1 MQENFIDLLTDN
13 SITYAE
19 ILMSNSVSCPH
30 SARRPSLP
38 QAPATMTRTSCLL
51 SFVAVAL
58 AATAASAQEPLHVR
72 LDQAIAADHI
82 GPVAK
87 LAADDEF
94 IRRISVDL
102 VGMVP
107 TAGEVRAFLE
117 NQDPQKRQALVDRL
131 LADPRYPL
139 HMAHAFDVMLM
150 ERRPDKHVP
159 SPEWLAWL
167 TESIRQNK
175 PWNQLAQ
182 EILASDG
189 ADPALRPAAKF
200 FLDREAEPNLMTRD
214 VGRIFFGRDMQ
225 CAQCHD
231 HPLVDDYLQTDY
243 YGLYAFVSRTT
254 LFNDE
259 AQKKMLL
266 AERAEGEADYKS
278 VFTGDAGRMRP
289 RLPGDPEVAEER
301 FRLGEEYT
309 VFPADKVR
317 SVPKY
322 SRRAKLAEVATNGQN
337 RAFNENIVNR
347 LWAQFL
353 GRGLVHPVDMLHAA
367 NPAVHPAALDLLA
380 TEFPKMKYD
389 VRALVRE
396 IVLTQTY
403 QRSLDLPA
411 DVLAGVGEVDAKSV
425 DVEKSIAELSTSD
438 EALKTAFDTALD
450 EFKAVR
456 KTLEPAET
464 AYQQSQA
471 AVAAAKKP
479 ADDAAA
485 ALAKSQGELTGKQ
498 TVLATLNEAAA
509 KSDAAAKA
517 LPADKE
523 IAAALATF
531 QARVA
536 SVTGEIAAVTKTI
549 QDQTAASQ
557 AALAKLAETQT
568 AGDAAWAAL
577 EEARKPLEAAKTKLH
592 LARVAHQQQQ
602 VVLAAAKRRQQDLV
616 AFKQH
621 ALAVAA
627 VPAAEQQIAAGKTA
641 LVAATQ
647 AVEVQTAEVA
657 KANTA
662 VTEMAQQVATAQTAL
677 QEAQQQLTGKQEI
690 VQVVAAAVTQTGAAL
705 EKLPGD
711 AELVVASEKLKARLE
726 PLSKDLVEY
735 KPVVATRETVLKD
748 MQAKQTAVQQQMA
761 VAMTELTTRQQAV
774 ASQTTAVQQAES
786 QLASARA
793 AVETTLASLTDHWTI
808 DGRLRGLKPLMPEQ
822 MAWSYLQA
830 TGVIEQYR
838 QASDAEVEAKL
849 PKAQADQDPAQ
860 KLAREQQVAQLVYDK
875 LKGNLGVFV
884 QFYAA
889 APGQPQDDFFAT
901 ADQALFLANGGV
913 LNSWLNPSGA
923 NLTQRMVTL
932 EDPAAIAEELYVSV
946 LARQP
951 SAEEKAAVVQALAA
965 KPTEKP
971 VVAKELA
978 WGLLTSAEFR
988 FNH

>member
-1 MQENFIDLLTDN
+1 MTR
-13 SITYAE
+13 ITC
-19 ILMSNSVSCPH
+19 L
-30 SARRPSLP
+30 PSLL
-38 QAPATMTRTSCLL
+38 AFVLTTSFC
-51 SFVAVAL
+51 FA
-58 AATAASAQEPLHVR
+58 EDPLHVR
-72 LDQAIAADHI
+72 LDQSIEADHI
-82 GPVAK
+82 GPMSNVAG
-87 LAADDEF
+87 DDEF
-94 IRRISVDL
+94 VRRISVDL

-107 TAGEVRAFLE
+107 GPGDVRAFLE
-117 NQDPQKRQALVDRL
+117 DQNPQKRQALVDRL

-159 SPEWLAWL
+159 SAEWTAWL
-167 TESIRQNK
+167 TESFRQNK
-175 PWNQLAQ
+175 PWDQLAR
-182 EILASDG
+182 EILSADG
-189 ADPALRPAAKF
+189 NDPALRPAAKF
-200 FLDREAEPNLMTRD
+200 FLDRESEPNLMTRD
-214 VGRIFFGRDMQ
+214 VGRIFFGRDLA

-231 HPLVDDYLQTDY
+231 HPLIDDYFQTDY

-266 AERAEGEADYKS
+266 GERAEGEADYKS

-289 RLPGDPEVAEER
+289 RLPGDAEIAEPR

-353 GRGLVHPVDMLHAA
+353 GRGLVHPVDTLHAG

-389 VRALVRE
+389 IRSLVRE
-396 IVLTQTY
+396 IVLTKTY
-403 QRSLDLPA
+403 QRSLELPA
-411 DVLAGVGEVDAKSV
+411 DMLARVGEVDARVVEV
-425 DVEKSIAELSTSD
+425 DKTIAALMTAD
-438 EALKTAFDTALD
+438 EASKAALDGALD
-450 EFKAVR
+450 EFKAAR
-456 KTLEPAET
+456 KALEPVET

-471 AVAAAKKP
+471 AVVAAKKP
-479 ADDAAA
+479 ADDAVAA
-485 ALAKSQGELTGKQ
+485 VAKSQGELAAKQ
-498 TVLATLNEAAA
+498 AVLNTLNEAAA
-509 KSDAAAKA
+509 KSDAAVKA
-517 LPADKE
+517 LPNDKE

-531 QARVA
+531 QARVG
-536 SVTGEIAAVTKTI
+536 SVTAEIAAVTKTI
-549 QDQTAASQ
+549 GDQTAAAQ
-557 AALAKLAETQT
+557 AAAAKLAEVQV
-568 AGDAAWAAL
+568 AGDAEWAKL
-577 EEARKPLEAAKTKLH
+577 EEARKPVEALKSKVH
-592 LARVAHQQQQ
+592 QARAAHQQQQ
-602 VVLAAAKRRQQDLV
+602 LALVASKRRLQELA

-627 VPAAEQQIAAGKTA
+627 VPAAEQQIAAAKTA

-647 AVEVQTAEVA
+647 SVEQQLVEVA
-657 KANTA
+657 KASTA
-662 VTEMAQQVATAQTAL
+662 VTEMAQQVSTAQTAL
-677 QEAQQQLTGKQEI
+677 QEAQQQLTGKQSI
-690 VQVVAAAVTQTGAAL
+690 VQTVAAAVTQTGAAL

-711 AELVVASEKLKARLE
+711 ADLVVASEKLKARLE
-726 PLSKDLVEY
+726 PLSKDLEEY
-735 KPVVATRETVLKD
+735 KPVVTARETALKD
-748 MQAKQTAVQQQMA
+748 LQAKQTTAQQQMA
-761 VAMTELTTRQQAV
+761 VAMTELTTRQQA
-774 ASQTTAVQQAES
+774 AATQTAAVQQSES
-786 QLASARA
+786 QLVAARA
-793 AVETTLASLTDHWTI
+793 NVATTLASLSDTWTV
-808 DGRLRGLKPLMPEQ
+808 DGSLRGLKPLMPEQ
-822 MAWSYLQA
+822 MGWSFLQA
-830 TGVIEQYR
+830 TGIIEQYR
-838 QASDAEVEAKL
+838 QAADAEVEKTL
-849 PKAQADQDPAQ
+849 PKAQAEMDPVQ
-860 KLAREQQVAQLVYDK
+860 KAAREQQVAQNVYDK

-923 NLTQRMVTL
+923 NLTQRLVSL

-946 LARQP
+946 LARRP
-951 SAEEKAAVVQALAA
+951 NDVEKAAVVQALAA
-965 KPTEKP
+965 KPNEKP